1 MGNFTYHLSS
11 SLSVGFPGG
20 SDGTES
26 SCNAGDPGLI
36 PGWGQ
41 SPEKD
46 MATHSSIL
54 AWRTPWTEGR
64 DYSSNLHEGGWVP
77 ALARLT
83 ICGFILLN
91 VYLQPLN
98 PHGLG
103 VHTHTRH
110 ALDKRAGSQDK
121 VS

>member
-1 MGNFTYHLSS
+1 M
-11 SLSVGFPGG
+11 VGFPGG

-83 ICGFILLN
+83 ICGFILLH

-98 PHGLG
+98 PHGL
-103 VHTHTRH
+103 VSTHT
-110 ALDKRAGSQDK
+110 LGML
-121 VS
+121 